1 MLRKIAIFLVIGV
14 LILGLDLTFSKF
26 KDDKLIYVT
35 EEEIYSLMNSWALQ
49 VGRNPNPDEA
59 KAVIDNLIEEEILYR
74 EALRLGLDANDQII
88 KRRLAQKLMFL
99 KQESKGTKLTELEIS
114 EFYKNNL
121 DKYLIPAQYDFTH
134 IYFSKEDEGSTR
146 AQNAK
151 ALLDKSQEIKG
162 DVFFLGKNFTNKSS
176 KELRKDFGIDFSL
189 EFEKLKLNEWS
200 KPVESTYG
208 SHLIKLVGFQDARI
222 PELEEIKP
230 RVLVD
235 LELARKDSALSNYL
249 DELKEDYEVII
260 SRSLKQTYNE

>member
-1 MLRKIAIFLVIGV
+1 MLRKIAIFFVIGV

-26 KDDKLIYVT
+26 KDDKRIYVT

-99 KQESKGTKLTELEIS
+99 KQESKGTKLAELEIS

-121 DKYLIPAQYDFTH
+121 DKYTIPEQFDFTH
-134 IYFSKEDEGSTR
+134 IYFSKEDDGLAR
-146 AQNAK
+146 ALNAR
-151 ALLDKSQEIKG
+151 ALLDKSKEAKG
-162 DVFFLGKNFTNKSS
+162 DVFFLGKNFTNKSP
-176 KELRKDFGIDFSL
+176 KELRKDFGVNFSL
-189 EFEKLKLNEWS
+189 EFENLKLNEWS
-200 KPVESTYG
+200 KPIESTYG
-208 SHLIKLVGFQDARI
+208 SHLIKLVGIQAARI

-235 LELARKDSALSNYL
+235 LELERKDSNLSNYL
-249 DELKEDYEVII
+249 NELKEDYEIII
-260 SRSLKQTYNE
+260 SRNLEQTYSE

>member
-1 MLRKIAIFLVIGV
+1 MPVICKAWAGSSAGIIPSNLLHSLKAI
-14 LILGLDLTFSKF
+14 
-26 KDDKLIYVT
+26 KLSSSV
-35 EEEIYSLMNSWALQ
+35 
-49 VGRNPNPDEA
+49 V
-59 KAVIDNLIEEEILYR
+59 
-74 EALRLGLDANDQII
+74 
-88 KRRLAQKLMFL
+88 
-99 KQESKGTKLTELEIS
+99 
-114 EFYKNNL
+114 

-208 SHLIKLVGFQDARI
+208 SHLIKLVGFLDGRI
-222 PELEEIKP
+222 RELEEIKP

-235 LELARKDSALSNYL
+235 LELAR
-249 DELKEDYEVII
+249 
-260 SRSLKQTYNE
+260 

>member
-1 MLRKIAIFLVIGV
+1 MLRKIAIFFVIGV

-26 KDDKLIYVT
+26 KDDKRIYVT

-99 KQESKGTKLTELEIS
+99 KQESKGTKLAELEIS

-121 DKYLIPAQYDFTH
+121 DKYTIPEQFDFTH
-134 IYFSKEDEGSTR
+134 IYFSKEDDGLAR
-146 AQNAK
+146 ALNAR
-151 ALLDKSQEIKG
+151 ALLDKSQEVKG
-162 DVFFLGKNFTNKSS
+162 DVFFLGKNFTNKSP
-176 KELRKDFGIDFSL
+176 KELRKDFGVNFSL
-189 EFEKLKLNEWS
+189 EFENLKLNEWS
-200 KPVESTYG
+200 KPIESTYG
-208 SHLIKLVGFQDARI
+208 SHLIKLIGIQAARI

-235 LELARKDSALSNYL
+235 LELERKDSNLSNYL
-249 DELKEDYEVII
+249 NELKEDYEVII
-260 SRSLKQTYNE
+260 SRNLEQTYSE